1 VPLQDAA
8 PRRPLEP
15 QALHRLRLLLVRAY
29 IEFSL
34 DDELLSAALSG
45 TRQRDQTGIFASSG
59 AVHGGDIAPTPM
71 AAPEHHY

>member
-1 VPLQDAA
+1 MPLQDAA

-45 TRQRDQTGIFASSG
+45 ARQPSRTGLYASSG
-59 AVHGGDIAPTPM
+59 IAYGGDIAPTPM